1 MTRLALYGHG
11 RWGTAIDRT
20 LLGIPGVSVVVLG
33 RGERAPA
40 GIDGA
45 IFATPISTHARL
57 ALPFIRK
64 GLPVFIEKP
73 LTNSVADAKRLED
86 VARQSRSLVHVG
98 HIHLHNP
105 AFLKAKDL
113 APSLGPIRYVTFE
126 GLNYGPV
133 RDDASILWDWLPHP
147 LSMALELFN
156 GAPKSVQAWGISILR
171 PRAKRLYDIGVV
183 RFDFKEGP
191 LVCTVNWVSPEKRT
205 KMTIVGKA
213 GALVHTDTDQQ
224 KLALYKGAVPAVDGM
239 KVTPRLPAATHPEY
253 GRGWP
258 LEHELRA
265 FVDAIRSGSHDR
277 SSLEFG
283 RRIVELIAAAH
294 ESVRAGGRK
303 VAC

>member
-11 RWGTAIDRT
+11 RWGTAIQRT
-20 LLGIPGVSVVVLG
+20 LLGIPGVSVVVVG
-33 RGERAPA
+33 RGERPPA
-40 GIDGA
+40 GIDGV

-57 ALPFIRK
+57 AMPFIRK
-64 GLPVFIEKP
+64 GIPVFIEKP

-86 VARQSRSLVHVG
+86 AARASEALVHVG

-105 AFLKAKDL
+105 AFLKARDL
-113 APSLGPIRYVTFE
+113 VPSLGPIRYVMFE

-133 RDDASILWDWLPHP
+133 RNDVSILWDWLPHP
-147 LSMALELFN
+147 LSMALELFK

-171 PRAKRLYDIGVV
+171 PRARMLYDIGVV
-183 RFDFKEGP
+183 RYDFKEGP

-205 KMTIVGKA
+205 KMTIMGRTS
-213 GALVHTDTDQQ
+213 ALVHTDTDPQ
-224 KLALYKGAVPAVDGM
+224 KLALYEGAIPAVDGM
-239 KVTPRLPAATHPEY
+239 KVTPPSPVATHPKY

-258 LEHELRA
+258 LEYELRA
-265 FVDAIRSGSHDR
+265 FVEAIRNGSHDR

-294 ESVRAGGRK
+294 QSVRAGGRK